1 MDWRRMIKTERLTL
15 IPLTRQNLE
24 TGLASIKQLS
34 VDLNVPI
41 IADLMTGEAAAAI
54 DKKLVV
60 MHDLPPEL
68 HPWCTYWLVVLD
80 CDNLALG
87 LAGFKGVPAGDG
99 KVELGYSIDHIY
111 QGRGYM
117 TETIRAL
124 VNWAF
129 AHPECREVKAFT
141 QPGNIASRKVLVKN
155 GFEEIQSI
163 GGEIEYRKTRD

>member
-1 MDWRRMIKTERLTL
+1 MIKTERLTL

-54 DKKLVV
+54 DKKLV
-60 MHDLPPEL
+60 
-68 HPWCTYWLVVLD
+68 LD

-117 TETIRAL
+117 TETVRAL

>member
-1 MDWRRMIKTERLTL
+1 MIKTERLTL

-60 MHDLPPEL
+60 
-68 HPWCTYWLVVLD
+68 LD

-117 TETIRAL
+117 TETVRAL